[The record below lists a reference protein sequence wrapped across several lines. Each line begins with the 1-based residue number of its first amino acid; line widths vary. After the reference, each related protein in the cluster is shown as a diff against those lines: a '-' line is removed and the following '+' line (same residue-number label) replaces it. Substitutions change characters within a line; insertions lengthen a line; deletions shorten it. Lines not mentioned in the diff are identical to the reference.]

1 MSAFLVEGLGV
12 ELRRHFNRVTSW
24 SGRGL
29 VILLASGAV
38 LLVVLPL
45 GTLGW
50 RGYQEQAWTLVPEA
64 SVQQAIRLS
73 FSTTLV
79 SLGIILLL
87 GTPLAYVLARWSFP
101 GKKLVSVLIQLP
113 IVLPPAVAG
122 LALLITF
129 GRRGLLGSTLQDWD
143 IRIVFTKNA
152 VILAQVFVA
161 MPFYVRAAQVGFR
174 IVNREIE
181 EAALVDGATPWGR
194 FLHITFPLSRK
205 ALTSGALLSWARA
218 LGEFGAT
225 ILFAGNLQGRTQTM
239 PLLIYNV
246 FERNVDAAIWA
257 ALLLAGLAFLVMV
270 FILILSRENDVE
282 L

>member
-1 MSAFLVEGLGV
+1 VK
-12 ELRRHFNRVTSW
+12 RRHHLNRIISW
-24 SGRGL
+24 LGRGL

-45 GTLGW
+45 GALGW
-50 RGYQEQAWTLVPEA
+50 RSYREHAWTLLPES

-73 FSTTLV
+73 FSTTLI

-87 GTPLAYVLARWSFP
+87 GTPLAYILARWSFP
-101 GKKLVSVLIQLP
+101 GKKLIGVIVQLP

-129 GRRGLLGSTLQDWD
+129 GRRGLLGAALQDWN
-143 IRIVFTKNA
+143 IHIVFTRKA

-161 MPFYVRAAQVGFR
+161 MPFYIRAAQMGFR
-174 IVNREIE
+174 IVNREVE

-194 FLHITFPLSRK
+194 FLYVTFPLARR
-205 ALTSGALLSWARA
+205 ALISGALLSWARA

-225 ILFAGNLQGRTQTM
+225 ILFAGSLQGRTQTM
-239 PLLIYNV
+239 PLLIYSV
-246 FERNVDAAIWA
+246 FERNVDAAIWT
-257 ALLLAGLAFLVMV
+257 ALILIGLAFLA
-270 FILILSRENDVE
+270 LIFVLTLSRDHDVE